1 MYTNFIGYI
10 CKDILSTLSNSYIMR
25 RNHYIIIIAALIL
38 SLMACNRKPITTQE
52 QSKAERLLNVASE
65 LTAMSRPDSAL
76 TLLDSVLNLNGI
88 DDTVH
93 AMAVGEKANNMLILG
108 RMADALPL
116 CRQAISEGERI
127 GSDEVLINQYSTC
140 GIVYRRLGLADS
152 AMWAYQHGIEVS
164 KRVGLKDYVAN
175 LYNNIAVM
183 YVETDRLREGISY
196 ADEAMRWAT
205 EANDTI
211 ELFSALATKA
221 SALLKQDNY
230 RDARQTIAPHFDEIL
245 STGSTPLALKTASPM
260 LQSCVKLGL
269 LDEADRYLRQLQPV
283 MQKVEPASNGSLG
296 ILEIEAALM
305 HARHNYKDE
314 LALWNRIETLCK
326 TNQGV
331 PQQRIMWSKAEC
343 MRLTGN
349 TADAL
354 RYMIEAYNIADSTKN
369 SGVSRQLSEFSV
381 RYNTQQKELQ
391 IVKLSKEKAT
401 ERARFMTVVLVL
413 AITTMLLAFGI
424 VVILY
429 KRRIANQRYEL
440 NLRRKYIEGLESER
454 ARLARELH
462 DGVCN
467 DLLGLQMLM
476 ATGDKQ
482 QTIPILKDIMI
493 GVRQISHDLMPPRFA
508 HADIAQVA
516 ADYVT
521 HYPLANCNINFQ
533 STDTDRWKHIDQAKA
548 FEIYR
553 IIQELMGNIA
563 KHAKAHIINVSMT
576 YEKWGQ
582 IVLAV
587 ENDGAEPQLKDSAN
601 GIGLHTTADR
611 VLAMNGEIKRSEANG
626 MYKVEIKLN

>member
-1 MYTNFIGYI
+1 
-10 CKDILSTLSNSYIMR
+10 MR
-25 RNHYIIIIAALIL
+25 RHLRLIILATLIV
-38 SLMACNRKPITTQE
+38 SLAACNSKPTVTQE
-52 QSKAERLLNVASE
+52 QSKAESLLNAASE

-183 YVETDRLREGISY
+183 FVETDRLKEGISY
-196 ADEAMRWAT
+196 AEEATRWAT
-205 EANDTI
+205 EAKDTV

-221 SALLKQDNY
+221 SALLKQNDY
-230 RDARQTIAPHFDEIL
+230 KGARHTIVPHFDEIL
-245 STGSTPLALKTASPM
+245 GTGSTPLALKTASPM
-260 LQSCVKLGL
+260 LQSCIKLGL
-269 LDEADRYLRQLQPV
+269 IDEADSYLRKLQPV

-305 HARHNYKDE
+305 HAQHNYKGE

-349 TADAL
+349 TNEAL
-354 RYMIEAYNIADSTKN
+354 RYMREAYNIADSTKN
-369 SGVSRQLSEFSV
+369 SDVNRQLSEFSV

-391 IVKLSKEKAT
+391 IVKLNQEKAT
-401 ERARFMTVVLVL
+401 ERARLMTVVLVL
-413 AITTMLLAFGI
+413 AVTSMLLAFGI
-424 VVILY
+424 VLILY

-440 NLRRKYIEGLESER
+440 NLRRKYIEGLENER

-467 DLLGLQMLM
+467 DLLGLQILM
-476 ATGDKQ
+476 TTSDKE

-508 HADIAQVA
+508 HADIAKVA

-521 HYPLANCNINFQ
+521 HYPLANCKINFHA
-533 STDTDRWKHIDQAKA
+533 TDTERWQHIDQAKA

-553 IIQELMGNIA
+553 IVQELMGNIA
-563 KHAKAHIINVSMT
+563 KHANAHIINVYMT

-582 IVLAV
+582 IVLEV
-587 ENDGAEPQLKDSAN
+587 ENDGAQPQLKDSTN
-601 GIGLHTTADR
+601 GIGLYTTTDR
-611 VLAMNGEIKRSEANG
+611 VLGMNGEIKRSENNG
-626 MYKVEIKLN
+626 MYKVEIKLNS

>member
-1 MYTNFIGYI
+1 
-10 CKDILSTLSNSYIMR
+10 MR
-25 RNHYIIIIAALIL
+25 RHLNLIILATLIV
-38 SLMACNRKPITTQE
+38 SLAACNSKPTVTQE
-52 QSKAERLLNVASE
+52 QSKAENLLNAASE

-76 TLLDSVLNLNGI
+76 TLLDSVLSLNGI

-93 AMAVGEKANNMLILG
+93 AMAIGEKANNMLILG

-127 GSDEVLINQYSTC
+127 RNDEVLINQYSTC

-183 YVETDRLREGISY
+183 FVETDRLKEGISY
-196 ADEAMRWAT
+196 AEEATRWAT
-205 EANDTI
+205 EAKDTV

-221 SALLKQDNY
+221 SALLKQNDYNG
-230 RDARQTIAPHFDEIL
+230 ARQTIVPHFDEIL
-245 STGSTPLALKTASPM
+245 RTGSTPLALKTASPM

-269 LDEADRYLRQLQPV
+269 IDEADSYLRKLQPV

-305 HARHNYKDE
+305 HAQHNYKGE
-314 LALWNRIETLCK
+314 LALWNQIETLCK

-349 TADAL
+349 TNEAL
-354 RYMIEAYNIADSTKN
+354 RYMREAYNIADSTKN
-369 SGVSRQLSEFSV
+369 SDVNRQLSEFSV

-391 IVKLSKEKAT
+391 IVKLNQEKAT
-401 ERARFMTVVLVL
+401 ERARLMTVVLVL
-413 AITTMLLAFGI
+413 AVTSMLLAFGI
-424 VVILY
+424 ILILY

-467 DLLGLQMLM
+467 DLLGLQILM
-476 ATGDKQ
+476 TTSDKE

-508 HADIAQVA
+508 HADIAKVA

-521 HYPLANCNINFQ
+521 HYPLANCKINFQ
-533 STDTDRWKHIDQAKA
+533 ATDTDRWQHIDQAKA

-553 IIQELMGNIA
+553 IVQELMGNIA
-563 KHAKAHIINVSMT
+563 KHANAHIINVYMT

-582 IVLAV
+582 IVLEV
-587 ENDGAEPQLKDSAN
+587 ENDGAQPQLKDSTN
-601 GIGLHTTADR
+601 GIGLYTTTDR
-611 VLAMNGEIKRSEANG
+611 VLGMNGEIKRSENNG
-626 MYKVEIKLN
+626 MYKVEIKLNS

>member
-1 MYTNFIGYI
+1 
-10 CKDILSTLSNSYIMR
+10 MR
-25 RNHYIIIIAALIL
+25 RHLRLIILATLIV
-38 SLMACNRKPITTQE
+38 SLAACNSKPTVTHE
-52 QSKAERLLNVASE
+52 QSKADSLLNAASE

-127 GSDEVLINQYSTC
+127 GNDEVLINQYSTC

-183 YVETDRLREGISY
+183 FVETDRLKEGISY
-196 ADEAMRWAT
+196 AEEAKRWAT
-205 EANDTI
+205 EAKDTV

-221 SALLKQDNY
+221 SALLKQNDY
-230 RDARQTIAPHFDEIL
+230 KGARHTIVPHFDEIL
-245 STGSTPLALKTASPM
+245 GTGSTPLALKTASPM

-269 LDEADRYLRQLQPV
+269 IDEADSYLRKLQPV

-305 HARHNYKDE
+305 HAQHNYMGE

-349 TADAL
+349 TNEAL
-354 RYMIEAYNIADSTKN
+354 RYMREAYNIADSTKN
-369 SGVSRQLSEFSV
+369 SDVNRQLSEFSV

-391 IVKLSKEKAT
+391 IVKLNQEKAT
-401 ERARFMTVVLVL
+401 ERARLMTVVLVL
-413 AITTMLLAFGI
+413 AVTSMLLAFGI
-424 VVILY
+424 VLILY

-467 DLLGLQMLM
+467 DLLGLQILM
-476 ATGDKQ
+476 TTSDKE

-508 HADIAQVA
+508 HADIAKVA

-521 HYPLANCNINFQ
+521 HYPLANCKINFHA
-533 STDTDRWKHIDQAKA
+533 TDTERWQHIDQAKA

-553 IIQELMGNIA
+553 IVQELMGNIA
-563 KHAKAHIINVSMT
+563 KHANAHIINVYMT

-582 IVLAV
+582 IVLEV
-587 ENDGAEPQLKDSAN
+587 ENDGAQPQLKDSAN
-601 GIGLHTTADR
+601 GIGLYTTTDR
-611 VLAMNGEIKRSEANG
+611 VLGMNGEIKRSETNG
-626 MYKVEIKLN
+626 MYKVEIKLNS

>member
-1 MYTNFIGYI
+1 
-10 CKDILSTLSNSYIMR
+10 MR
-25 RNHYIIIIAALIL
+25 RHLHLIILATLIV
-38 SLMACNRKPITTQE
+38 SLAACNSKPTVTQE
-52 QSKAERLLNVASE
+52 QSKAESLLNAASE

-127 GSDEVLINQYSTC
+127 RNDEILINQYSTC

-183 YVETDRLREGISY
+183 FVETDRLKEGISY
-196 ADEAMRWAT
+196 AEEATRWAT
-205 EANDTI
+205 EAKDTV

-221 SALLKQDNY
+221 SALLKQNDY
-230 RDARQTIAPHFDEIL
+230 KGARHTIVPHFDEIL
-245 STGSTPLALKTASPM
+245 GTGSTPLALKTASPM
-260 LQSCVKLGL
+260 LQSCIKLGL
-269 LDEADRYLRQLQPV
+269 IDEADSYLRKLQPV

-305 HARHNYKDE
+305 HAQHNYMGE
-314 LALWNRIETLCK
+314 LALWNQIETLCK

-349 TADAL
+349 TNEAL
-354 RYMIEAYNIADSTKN
+354 RYMREAYNIADSTKN
-369 SGVSRQLSEFSV
+369 SDVNRQLSEFSV

-391 IVKLSKEKAT
+391 IVKLNQEKAT
-401 ERARFMTVVLVL
+401 ERARLMTVVLVL
-413 AITTMLLAFGI
+413 AVTSMLLAFGI
-424 VVILY
+424 VLILY

-467 DLLGLQMLM
+467 DLLGLQILM
-476 ATGDKQ
+476 TTSDKE

-508 HADIAQVA
+508 HADIAKVA

-521 HYPLANCNINFQ
+521 HYPLANCKINFQ
-533 STDTDRWKHIDQAKA
+533 ATDTDRWQHIDQAKA

-553 IIQELMGNIA
+553 IVQELMGNIA
-563 KHAKAHIINVSMT
+563 KHANAHIINVSMT

-582 IVLAV
+582 IVLEV
-587 ENDGAEPQLKDSAN
+587 ENDGALPQLKDSPN
-601 GIGLHTTADR
+601 GIGLYTTTDR
-611 VLAMNGEIKRSEANG
+611 VLGMNGEIKRSETNG
-626 MYKVEIKLN
+626 MYKVEIKLNS

>member
-1 MYTNFIGYI
+1 
-10 CKDILSTLSNSYIMR
+10 MR
-25 RNHYIIIIAALIL
+25 RHLHLIILATLIV
-38 SLMACNRKPITTQE
+38 SLAACNSKPTVTQE
-52 QSKAERLLNVASE
+52 QSKAESLLNAASE

-127 GSDEVLINQYSTC
+127 GNDEVLINQYSTC

-183 YVETDRLREGISY
+183 FVETDRLKEGISY
-196 ADEAMRWAT
+196 AEEATRWAT
-205 EANDTI
+205 EAKDTV

-221 SALLKQDNY
+221 SALLKQNDY
-230 RDARQTIAPHFDEIL
+230 KGARHTIVPHFDEIL
-245 STGSTPLALKTASPM
+245 GTGSTPLALKTASPM
-260 LQSCVKLGL
+260 LQSCIKLGL
-269 LDEADRYLRQLQPV
+269 IDEADSYLRKLQPV

-305 HARHNYKDE
+305 HAQHNYMGE

-349 TADAL
+349 TNEAL
-354 RYMIEAYNIADSTKN
+354 RYMREAYNIADSTKN
-369 SGVSRQLSEFSV
+369 SDVNRQLSEFSV

-391 IVKLSKEKAT
+391 IVKLNQEKAT
-401 ERARFMTVVLVL
+401 ERARLMTIVLVL
-413 AITTMLLAFGI
+413 AVTSMLLAFGI
-424 VVILY
+424 VLILY

-467 DLLGLQMLM
+467 DLLGLQILM
-476 ATGDKQ
+476 TTSDKE

-508 HADIAQVA
+508 HADIAKVA

-521 HYPLANCNINFQ
+521 HYPLANCKINFQ
-533 STDTDRWKHIDQAKA
+533 ATDTDRWQHIDQAKA

-553 IIQELMGNIA
+553 IVQELMGNIA
-563 KHAKAHIINVSMT
+563 KHANAHIINVSMT

-582 IVLAV
+582 IVLEV
-587 ENDGAEPQLKDSAN
+587 ENDGAQPQLKDSTN
-601 GIGLHTTADR
+601 GIGLYTTTDR
-611 VLAMNGEIKRSEANG
+611 VLGMNGEIKRSQTNG
-626 MYKVEIKLN
+626 MYKVEIKLNS

>member
-1 MYTNFIGYI
+1 
-10 CKDILSTLSNSYIMR
+10 MR
-25 RNHYIIIIAALIL
+25 RHLRLIILATLIA
-38 SLMACNRKPITTQE
+38 SLAACNSKPTVTQE
-52 QSKAERLLNVASE
+52 QSKAESLLNAASE

-127 GSDEVLINQYSTC
+127 GNDEVLINQYSTC

-183 YVETDRLREGISY
+183 FVETDRLKEGISY
-196 ADEAMRWAT
+196 AEEATRWAT
-205 EANDTI
+205 EAKDTV

-221 SALLKQDNY
+221 SALLKQNDY
-230 RDARQTIAPHFDEIL
+230 KGARHTIVPHFDEIL
-245 STGSTPLALKTASPM
+245 GTGSTPLALKTASPM

-269 LDEADRYLRQLQPV
+269 IDEADSYLRKLQPV

-305 HARHNYKDE
+305 HAQHNYMGE

-331 PQQRIMWSKAEC
+331 QQQRIMWSKAEC

-349 TADAL
+349 TNEAL
-354 RYMIEAYNIADSTKN
+354 RYMREAYNIADSTKN
-369 SGVSRQLSEFSV
+369 SDVNRQLSEFSV

-391 IVKLSKEKAT
+391 IVKLNQEKAT
-401 ERARFMTVVLVL
+401 ERARLMTVVLVL
-413 AITTMLLAFGI
+413 AVTSMLLAFGI
-424 VVILY
+424 VLILY

-467 DLLGLQMLM
+467 DLLGLQILM
-476 ATGDKQ
+476 TTSDKE

-508 HADIAQVA
+508 HADIAKVA

-521 HYPLANCNINFQ
+521 HYPLANCKINFQ
-533 STDTDRWKHIDQAKA
+533 ATDTDRWQHIDQAKA

-553 IIQELMGNIA
+553 IMQELMGNIA
-563 KHAKAHIINVSMT
+563 KHANAHIINVSMT

-582 IVLAV
+582 IVLEV
-587 ENDGAEPQLKDSAN
+587 ENDGAQPQLKDSTN
-601 GIGLHTTADR
+601 GIGLYTTTDR
-611 VLAMNGEIKRSEANG
+611 VLGMNGEIKRSETNG
-626 MYKVEIKLN
+626 MYKVEIKLNS

>member
-1 MYTNFIGYI
+1 
-10 CKDILSTLSNSYIMR
+10 MR
-25 RNHYIIIIAALIL
+25 RHLNLIIFATLIV
-38 SLMACNRKPITTQE
+38 SLAACNSKPTVTQE
-52 QSKAERLLNVASE
+52 QSKAESLLNAASE

-127 GSDEVLINQYSTC
+127 GNDEVLINQYSTC
-140 GIVYRRLGLADS
+140 GIVYRRLGLADL

-183 YVETDRLREGISY
+183 FVETDRLKEGISY
-196 ADEAMRWAT
+196 AEEATRWAT
-205 EANDTI
+205 EAKDTV

-221 SALLKQDNY
+221 SALLKQNDY
-230 RDARQTIAPHFDEIL
+230 KGARHTIVPHFDEIL
-245 STGSTPLALKTASPM
+245 GTGSTPLALKTASPM

-269 LDEADRYLRQLQPV
+269 IDEADSYLRKLQPV

-305 HARHNYKDE
+305 HAQHNYMGE

-349 TADAL
+349 TNEAL
-354 RYMIEAYNIADSTKN
+354 RYMREAYNIADSTKN
-369 SGVSRQLSEFSV
+369 SDVNRQLSEFSV

-391 IVKLSKEKAT
+391 IVKLNQEKAT
-401 ERARFMTVVLVL
+401 ERARLMTVVLVL
-413 AITTMLLAFGI
+413 AVTSMLLAFGI
-424 VVILY
+424 ILILY

-467 DLLGLQMLM
+467 DLLGLQILM
-476 ATGDKQ
+476 TTSDKE

-508 HADIAQVA
+508 HADIAKVA

-521 HYPLANCNINFQ
+521 HYPLANCKINFQ
-533 STDTDRWKHIDQAKA
+533 ATDTDRWQHIDQAKA

-553 IIQELMGNIA
+553 IVQELMGNIA
-563 KHAKAHIINVSMT
+563 KHANAHIINVSMT

-582 IVLAV
+582 IVLEV
-587 ENDGAEPQLKDSAN
+587 ENDGAQPQLKDSTN
-601 GIGLHTTADR
+601 GIGLYTTTDR
-611 VLAMNGEIKRSEANG
+611 VLGMNGEIKRSETNG

>member
-1 MYTNFIGYI
+1 
-10 CKDILSTLSNSYIMR
+10 MR
-25 RNHYIIIIAALIL
+25 RHLHLIILATLIV
-38 SLMACNRKPITTQE
+38 SLAACNSKPTVTQE
-52 QSKAERLLNVASE
+52 QSKAESLLNAASE

-76 TLLDSVLNLNGI
+76 TLLDSVLSLNGI

-93 AMAVGEKANNMLILG
+93 AMAIGEKANNMLILG

-127 GSDEVLINQYSTC
+127 RNDEILINQYSTC

-183 YVETDRLREGISY
+183 FVETDRLKEGISY
-196 ADEAMRWAT
+196 AEEATRWAT
-205 EANDTI
+205 EAKDTV

-221 SALLKQDNY
+221 SALLKQNDY
-230 RDARQTIAPHFDEIL
+230 KGARQTIAPHFDEIL
-245 STGSTPLALKTASPM
+245 GTGSTPLALKTASPM
-260 LQSCVKLGL
+260 LQSCIKLGL
-269 LDEADRYLRQLQPV
+269 IDEADSYLRKLQPV

-305 HARHNYKDE
+305 HAQHNYMGE

-349 TADAL
+349 TNEAL
-354 RYMIEAYNIADSTKN
+354 RYMREAYNIADSTKN
-369 SGVSRQLSEFSV
+369 SDVNRQLSEFSV

-391 IVKLSKEKAT
+391 IVKLNQEKAT
-401 ERARFMTVVLVL
+401 ERARLMTVVLVL
-413 AITTMLLAFGI
+413 AVTSMLLAFGI
-424 VVILY
+424 VLILY

-467 DLLGLQMLM
+467 DLLGLQILM
-476 ATGDKQ
+476 TTSDKE

-508 HADIAQVA
+508 HADIAKVA

-521 HYPLANCNINFQ
+521 HYPLANCKINFQ
-533 STDTDRWKHIDQAKA
+533 ATDTDRWQHIDQAKA

-553 IIQELMGNIA
+553 IVQELMGNIA
-563 KHAKAHIINVSMT
+563 KHANAHIINVSMT

-582 IVLAV
+582 IVLEV
-587 ENDGAEPQLKDSAN
+587 ENDGALPQLKDSPN
-601 GIGLHTTADR
+601 GIGLYTTTDR
-611 VLAMNGEIKRSEANG
+611 VLGMNGEIKRSETNG
-626 MYKVEIKLN
+626 MYKVEIKLNS

>member
-1 MYTNFIGYI
+1 
-10 CKDILSTLSNSYIMR
+10 MR
-25 RNHYIIIIAALIL
+25 RHLRLIILATLIV
-38 SLMACNRKPITTQE
+38 SLAACNSKPTVTQE
-52 QSKAERLLNVASE
+52 QSKAESLLNAASE

-140 GIVYRRLGLADS
+140 GIIYRRLRLADS

-183 YVETDRLREGISY
+183 FVETDRLKEGISY
-196 ADEAMRWAT
+196 AEEATRWAT
-205 EANDTI
+205 EAKDTV

-221 SALLKQDNY
+221 SALLKQNDY
-230 RDARQTIAPHFDEIL
+230 KGALHTIVPNFDEIL
-245 STGSTPLALKTASPM
+245 GTGSTPLALKTASPM

-269 LDEADRYLRQLQPV
+269 IDEADSYLRKLQPV

-305 HARHNYKDE
+305 HEQHNYIGE

-343 MRLTGN
+343 MRLIGN
-349 TADAL
+349 TNEAL
-354 RYMIEAYNIADSTKN
+354 RYMREAYKIADSTKN
-369 SGVSRQLSEFSV
+369 SDVNRQLSEFSV

-391 IVKLSKEKAT
+391 IVKLNQEKAT
-401 ERARFMTVVLVL
+401 ERARLMTVVLVL
-413 AITTMLLAFGI
+413 AVTSMLLAFGI
-424 VVILY
+424 VLILY

-467 DLLGLQMLM
+467 DLLGLQILM
-476 ATGDKQ
+476 TTSDKE

-508 HADIAQVA
+508 HADIAKVA

-521 HYPLANCNINFQ
+521 HYPLANCKINFQ
-533 STDTDRWKHIDQAKA
+533 ATDTDRWQHIDQAKA

-553 IIQELMGNIA
+553 IVQELMGNIA
-563 KHAKAHIINVSMT
+563 KHANAHIINVYMT

-582 IVLAV
+582 IVLEV
-587 ENDGAEPQLKDSAN
+587 ENDGAQPQLKDSTN
-601 GIGLHTTADR
+601 GIGLYTTTDR
-611 VLAMNGEIKRSEANG
+611 VLGMNGEIKRSETNG
-626 MYKVEIKLN
+626 MYKVEIKLNS

>member
-1 MYTNFIGYI
+1 
-10 CKDILSTLSNSYIMR
+10 MR
-25 RNHYIIIIAALIL
+25 RHLRLIILATLIV
-38 SLMACNRKPITTQE
+38 SLAACNSKPTVTQE
-52 QSKAERLLNVASE
+52 QSKAESLLNTASE

-127 GSDEVLINQYSTC
+127 GNDEVLINQYSTC

-183 YVETDRLREGISY
+183 FVETDRLKEGISY
-196 ADEAMRWAT
+196 AEEATRWAT
-205 EANDTI
+205 EAKDTV

-221 SALLKQDNY
+221 SALLKQNDY
-230 RDARQTIAPHFDEIL
+230 KGARHTIVPHFDEIL
-245 STGSTPLALKTASPM
+245 GTGSTPLALKTASPM
-260 LQSCVKLGL
+260 LQSCIKLGL
-269 LDEADRYLRQLQPV
+269 IDEADSYLRKLQPV

-305 HARHNYKDE
+305 HAQHNYMGE

-349 TADAL
+349 TNEAM
-354 RYMIEAYNIADSTKN
+354 RYMREAYNIADSTKN
-369 SGVSRQLSEFSV
+369 SDVNRQLSEFSV

-391 IVKLSKEKAT
+391 IVKLNQEKAT
-401 ERARFMTVVLVL
+401 ERARLMTVVLVL
-413 AITTMLLAFGI
+413 AVTSMLLAFGI
-424 VVILY
+424 VLILY

-467 DLLGLQMLM
+467 DLLGLQILM
-476 ATGDKQ
+476 TTSDKE

-508 HADIAQVA
+508 HADIAKVA

-521 HYPLANCNINFQ
+521 HYPLANCKINFQ
-533 STDTDRWKHIDQAKA
+533 ATDTDRWQHIDQAKA

-553 IIQELMGNIA
+553 IVQELMGNIA
-563 KHAKAHIINVSMT
+563 KHANAHIINVSMT

-582 IVLAV
+582 IVLEI
-587 ENDGAEPQLKDSAN
+587 ENDGAQPQLKDSPN
-601 GIGLHTTADR
+601 GIGLYTTTDR
-611 VLAMNGEIKRSEANG
+611 VLGMNGEIKRSQTNG
-626 MYKVEIKLN
+626 MYKVEIKLNS

>member
-1 MYTNFIGYI
+1 
-10 CKDILSTLSNSYIMR
+10 MR
-25 RNHYIIIIAALIL
+25 RHLRLIILATLIV
-38 SLMACNRKPITTQE
+38 SLAACNSKPTVTQE
-52 QSKAERLLNVASE
+52 QSKAESLLNAASE

-183 YVETDRLREGISY
+183 FVETDRLKEGISY
-196 ADEAMRWAT
+196 AEEATRWAT
-205 EANDTI
+205 EAKDTV

-221 SALLKQDNY
+221 SALLKQNDY
-230 RDARQTIAPHFDEIL
+230 KGARHTIVPHFDEIL
-245 STGSTPLALKTASPM
+245 GTGSTPLALKTASPM
-260 LQSCVKLGL
+260 LQSCIKLGL
-269 LDEADRYLRQLQPV
+269 IDEADSYLRKLQPV

-305 HARHNYKDE
+305 HAQHNYMGE

-349 TADAL
+349 TNEAL
-354 RYMIEAYNIADSTKN
+354 RYMREAYNIADSTKN
-369 SGVSRQLSEFSV
+369 SDVNKQLSEFSV

-391 IVKLSKEKAT
+391 IVKLNQEKAT
-401 ERARFMTVVLVL
+401 ERARLMTVVLVL
-413 AITTMLLAFGI
+413 AVTSMLLAFGI
-424 VVILY
+424 VLILY

-467 DLLGLQMLM
+467 DLLGLQILM
-476 ATGDKQ
+476 TTSDKE

-508 HADIAQVA
+508 HADIAKVA

-521 HYPLANCNINFQ
+521 HYPLTNCKINFQ
-533 STDTDRWKHIDQAKA
+533 ATDTDRWQHIDQAKA

-553 IIQELMGNIA
+553 IVQELMGNIA
-563 KHAKAHIINVSMT
+563 KHANAHIINVYMT

-582 IVLAV
+582 IVLEV
-587 ENDGAEPQLKDSAN
+587 ENDGAQPQLKDSTN
-601 GIGLHTTADR
+601 GIGLYTTTDR
-611 VLAMNGEIKRSEANG
+611 VLGMNGEIKRSETNG
-626 MYKVEIKLN
+626 MYKVEIKLNS

>member
-1 MYTNFIGYI
+1 
-10 CKDILSTLSNSYIMR
+10 MR
-25 RNHYIIIIAALIL
+25 RHLRLIILATLIV
-38 SLMACNRKPITTQE
+38 SLAACNSKPTVTQE
-52 QSKAERLLNVASE
+52 QSKAESLLNAASE

-127 GSDEVLINQYSTC
+127 GNDEVLINQYSTC

-183 YVETDRLREGISY
+183 FVETDRLKEGISY
-196 ADEAMRWAT
+196 AEEATRWAT
-205 EANDTI
+205 EAKDTV

-221 SALLKQDNY
+221 SALLKQNDY
-230 RDARQTIAPHFDEIL
+230 KGARHTIVPHFDEIL
-245 STGSTPLALKTASPM
+245 GTGSTPLALKTASPM

-269 LDEADRYLRQLQPV
+269 IDEADSYLRKLQPV

-305 HARHNYKDE
+305 HAQHNYKGE
-314 LALWNRIETLCK
+314 LALWNRIEMLCK

-349 TADAL
+349 TNEAL
-354 RYMIEAYNIADSTKN
+354 RYMREAYNIADSTKN
-369 SGVSRQLSEFSV
+369 SDVNRQLSEFSV

-391 IVKLSKEKAT
+391 IVKLNQEKAT
-401 ERARFMTVVLVL
+401 ERARLMTVVLVL
-413 AITTMLLAFGI
+413 AVTSMLLAFGI
-424 VVILY
+424 VLILY

-467 DLLGLQMLM
+467 DLLGLQILM
-476 ATGDKQ
+476 TTSDKE

-508 HADIAQVA
+508 HVDIAKVA

-521 HYPLANCNINFQ
+521 HYPLANCKINFQ
-533 STDTDRWKHIDQAKA
+533 ATDTDRWQHIDKAKA

-553 IIQELMGNIA
+553 IVQELMGNIA
-563 KHAKAHIINVSMT
+563 KHANAHIINVYMT

-582 IVLAV
+582 IVLEV
-587 ENDGAEPQLKDSAN
+587 ENDGTQPQLKDSTN
-601 GIGLHTTADR
+601 GIGLYTTTDR
-611 VLAMNGEIKRSEANG
+611 VLGMNGEIKRSENNG
-626 MYKVEIKLN
+626 MYKVEIKLNS

>member
-1 MYTNFIGYI
+1 MRIHLRLI
-10 CKDILSTLSNSYIMR
+10 ILATLIV
-25 RNHYIIIIAALIL
+25 
-38 SLMACNRKPITTQE
+38 SLAACNSKPTVTQE
-52 QSKAERLLNVASE
+52 QSKAESLLNAASE

-127 GSDEVLINQYSTC
+127 GNDEVLINQYSTC

-183 YVETDRLREGISY
+183 FVETDRLKEGISY
-196 ADEAMRWAT
+196 AEEATRWAT
-205 EANDTI
+205 EAKDTV

-221 SALLKQDNY
+221 SALLKQNDY
-230 RDARQTIAPHFDEIL
+230 KGARHTIVPHFDEIL
-245 STGSTPLALKTASPM
+245 GTGSTPLALKTASPM

-269 LDEADRYLRQLQPV
+269 IDEADSYLRKLQPV

-305 HARHNYKDE
+305 HAQHNYMGE

-349 TADAL
+349 TNEAL
-354 RYMIEAYNIADSTKN
+354 RYMREAYNIADSTKN
-369 SGVSRQLSEFSV
+369 SDVNRQLSEFSV

-391 IVKLSKEKAT
+391 IVKLNQEKAT
-401 ERARFMTVVLVL
+401 ERARLMTVVLVL
-413 AITTMLLAFGI
+413 AVTSMLLAFGI
-424 VVILY
+424 ILILY

-467 DLLGLQMLM
+467 DLLGLQILM
-476 ATGDKQ
+476 TTSDKE

-508 HADIAQVA
+508 HADIAKVA

-521 HYPLANCNINFQ
+521 HYPLANCKINFQ
-533 STDTDRWKHIDQAKA
+533 ATDTDRWQHIDQAKA

-553 IIQELMGNIA
+553 IVQELMGNIA
-563 KHAKAHIINVSMT
+563 KHANAHIINVSMT

-582 IVLAV
+582 IVLEV
-587 ENDGAEPQLKDSAN
+587 ENDGAQPQLKDSTN
-601 GIGLHTTADR
+601 GIGLYTTTDR
-611 VLAMNGEIKRSEANG
+611 VLGMNGEIKRSETNG
-626 MYKVEIKLN
+626 MYKVEIKLNS

>member
-1 MYTNFIGYI
+1 
-10 CKDILSTLSNSYIMR
+10 MR
-25 RNHYIIIIAALIL
+25 RHLRLIILATLIV
-38 SLMACNRKPITTQE
+38 SLAACNSKPTVTQE
-52 QSKAERLLNVASE
+52 QSKAESLLNAASE

-183 YVETDRLREGISY
+183 FVETDRLKEGISY
-196 ADEAMRWAT
+196 AEEATRWAT
-205 EANDTI
+205 EAKDTV

-221 SALLKQDNY
+221 SALLKQNDY
-230 RDARQTIAPHFDEIL
+230 KGARHTIVPHFDEIL
-245 STGSTPLALKTASPM
+245 GTGSTPLALKTASPM
-260 LQSCVKLGL
+260 LQSCIKLGL
-269 LDEADRYLRQLQPV
+269 IGEADSYLRKLQPV

-305 HARHNYKDE
+305 HAQHNYMGE

-349 TADAL
+349 TNEAL
-354 RYMIEAYNIADSTKN
+354 RYMREAYNIADSTKN
-369 SGVSRQLSEFSV
+369 SDVNRQLSEFSV

-391 IVKLSKEKAT
+391 IVKLNQEKAT
-401 ERARFMTVVLVL
+401 ERARLMTVVLVL
-413 AITTMLLAFGI
+413 AVTSMLLAFGI
-424 VVILY
+424 VLILY

-467 DLLGLQMLM
+467 DLLGLQILM
-476 ATGDKQ
+476 TTSDKE

-508 HADIAQVA
+508 HADIAKVA

-521 HYPLANCNINFQ
+521 HYPLTNCKINFQ
-533 STDTDRWKHIDQAKA
+533 ATDTDRWQHIDQAKA

-553 IIQELMGNIA
+553 IVQELMGNIA
-563 KHAKAHIINVSMT
+563 KHANAHIINVYMT

-582 IVLAV
+582 IVLEV
-587 ENDGAEPQLKDSAN
+587 ENDGAQPQLKDSTN
-601 GIGLHTTADR
+601 GIGLYTTTDR
-611 VLAMNGEIKRSEANG
+611 VLGMNGEIKRSQTNG
-626 MYKVEIKLN
+626 MYKVEIKLNS

>member
-1 MYTNFIGYI
+1 
-10 CKDILSTLSNSYIMR
+10 MR
-25 RNHYIIIIAALIL
+25 RHLNLIIFATLIV
-38 SLMACNRKPITTQE
+38 SLAACNSKPTVTQE
-52 QSKAERLLNVASE
+52 QSKAESLLNAASE

-127 GSDEVLINQYSTC
+127 GNDEVLINQYSTC

-183 YVETDRLREGISY
+183 FVETDRLKEGISY
-196 ADEAMRWAT
+196 AEEATRWAT
-205 EANDTI
+205 EAKDTV

-221 SALLKQDNY
+221 SALLKQNDY
-230 RDARQTIAPHFDEIL
+230 KGARHTIVPHFDEIL

-260 LQSCVKLGL
+260 LQSCIKLGL
-269 LDEADRYLRQLQPV
+269 IDEADSYLRKLQPI

-305 HARHNYKDE
+305 HAQHNYMGE

-349 TADAL
+349 TNEAL
-354 RYMIEAYNIADSTKN
+354 RYMSEAYNIADSTKN
-369 SGVSRQLSEFSV
+369 SDVNRQLSEFSV

-391 IVKLSKEKAT
+391 IVKLNQEKAT
-401 ERARFMTVVLVL
+401 ERARLMTVVLVL
-413 AITTMLLAFGI
+413 AVTSMLLAFGI
-424 VVILY
+424 ILILY

-467 DLLGLQMLM
+467 DLLGLQILM
-476 ATGDKQ
+476 TTSDKE

-508 HADIAQVA
+508 HADIAKVA

-521 HYPLANCNINFQ
+521 HYPLANCKINFQ
-533 STDTDRWKHIDQAKA
+533 ATDTDRWQHIDQAKA

-553 IIQELMGNIA
+553 IVQELMGNIA
-563 KHAKAHIINVSMT
+563 KHANAHIINVSMT

-582 IVLAV
+582 IVLEV
-587 ENDGAEPQLKDSAN
+587 ENDGAQPQLKDSTN
-601 GIGLHTTADR
+601 GIGLYTTTDR
-611 VLAMNGEIKRSEANG
+611 VLGMNGEIKRSETNG
-626 MYKVEIKLN
+626 MYKVEIKLNS

>member
-1 MYTNFIGYI
+1 MRKHLRLI
-10 CKDILSTLSNSYIMR
+10 ILATLIV
-25 RNHYIIIIAALIL
+25 
-38 SLMACNRKPITTQE
+38 SLAACNSKPTVTQE
-52 QSKAERLLNVASE
+52 QSKAESLLNAASE

-76 TLLDSVLNLNGI
+76 TLLDYVLNLNGI

-127 GSDEVLINQYSTC
+127 GNDEVLINQYSTC

-183 YVETDRLREGISY
+183 FVETDRLKEGISY
-196 ADEAMRWAT
+196 AEEATRWAT
-205 EANDTI
+205 EAKDTV

-221 SALLKQDNY
+221 SALLKQNDY
-230 RDARQTIAPHFDEIL
+230 KGARHTIVPHFDEIL
-245 STGSTPLALKTASPM
+245 GTGSTPLALKTASPM

-269 LDEADRYLRQLQPV
+269 IDEADSYLRKLQPV

-305 HARHNYKDE
+305 HAQHNYMGE

-349 TADAL
+349 TNEAL
-354 RYMIEAYNIADSTKN
+354 RYMREAYNIADSTKN
-369 SGVSRQLSEFSV
+369 SDVNRQLSEFSV

-391 IVKLSKEKAT
+391 IVKLNQEKAT
-401 ERARFMTVVLVL
+401 ERARLMTIVLVL
-413 AITTMLLAFGI
+413 AVTSMLLAFGI
-424 VVILY
+424 VLILY

-467 DLLGLQMLM
+467 DLLGLQILM
-476 ATGDKQ
+476 TTSDKE

-508 HADIAQVA
+508 HADIAKVA

-521 HYPLANCNINFQ
+521 HYPLANCKINFQ
-533 STDTDRWKHIDQAKA
+533 ATDTDRWQHIDQAKA

-553 IIQELMGNIA
+553 IVQELMGNIA
-563 KHAKAHIINVSMT
+563 KHANAHIINVSMT

-582 IVLAV
+582 IVLEV
-587 ENDGAEPQLKDSAN
+587 ENDGAQPQLKDSPN
-601 GIGLHTTADR
+601 GIGLYTTTDR
-611 VLAMNGEIKRSEANG
+611 VLGMNGEIKRSETNG
-626 MYKVEIKLN
+626 MYKVEIKLNS

>member
-1 MYTNFIGYI
+1 
-10 CKDILSTLSNSYIMR
+10 MR
-25 RNHYIIIIAALIL
+25 RHLRLIILATLIV
-38 SLMACNRKPITTQE
+38 SLAACNSKPTVTQE
-52 QSKAERLLNVASE
+52 QSKAESLLNAASE

-183 YVETDRLREGISY
+183 FVETDRLKEGISY
-196 ADEAMRWAT
+196 AEEATRWAT
-205 EANDTI
+205 EANDTV

-221 SALLKQDNY
+221 SALLKQNDY
-230 RDARQTIAPHFDEIL
+230 KGARHTIVPHFDEIL
-245 STGSTPLALKTASPM
+245 GTGSTPLALKTASPM
-260 LQSCVKLGL
+260 LQSCIKLGL
-269 LDEADRYLRQLQPV
+269 IDEADSYLRKLQPV

-305 HARHNYKDE
+305 HAQHNYMGE

-331 PQQRIMWSKAEC
+331 PQQRTMWSKAEC
-343 MRLTGN
+343 MRLIGN
-349 TADAL
+349 TNEAL
-354 RYMIEAYNIADSTKN
+354 RYMREAYKIADSTKN
-369 SGVSRQLSEFSV
+369 SDVNRQLSEFSV

-391 IVKLSKEKAT
+391 IVKLNQEKAT
-401 ERARFMTVVLVL
+401 ERARLMTIVLVL
-413 AITTMLLAFGI
+413 AVTSMLLAFGI
-424 VVILY
+424 VLILY

-467 DLLGLQMLM
+467 DLLGLQILM
-476 ATGDKQ
+476 TTSDKE

-493 GVRQISHDLMPPRFA
+493 GVRQIA
-508 HADIAQVA
+508 KVA

-521 HYPLANCNINFQ
+521 HYPLANCKINFQ
-533 STDTDRWKHIDQAKA
+533 ATDTDRWQHIDQAKA

-553 IIQELMGNIA
+553 IVQELMGNIA
-563 KHAKAHIINVSMT
+563 KHANAHIINVYMT

-582 IVLAV
+582 IVLEV
-587 ENDGAEPQLKDSAN
+587 ENDGAQPQLKDSTN
-601 GIGLHTTADR
+601 GIGLYTTTDR
-611 VLAMNGEIKRSEANG
+611 VLGMNGEIKRSETNG
-626 MYKVEIKLN
+626 MYKVEIKLNS

>member
-1 MYTNFIGYI
+1 
-10 CKDILSTLSNSYIMR
+10 MR
-25 RNHYIIIIAALIL
+25 RHLRLIILATLIV
-38 SLMACNRKPITTQE
+38 SLAACNSKPTVTHE
-52 QSKAERLLNVASE
+52 QSKAESLLNAASE

-183 YVETDRLREGISY
+183 FVETDRLKEGISY
-196 ADEAMRWAT
+196 AEEATRWAT
-205 EANDTI
+205 EAKDTV

-221 SALLKQDNY
+221 SALLKQNDY
-230 RDARQTIAPHFDEIL
+230 KGARHTIVPHFDEIL
-245 STGSTPLALKTASPM
+245 GTGSTPLALKTASPM
-260 LQSCVKLGL
+260 LQSCIKLGL
-269 LDEADRYLRQLQPV
+269 IDEADSYLRKLQPV

-305 HARHNYKDE
+305 HAQHNYMGE

-349 TADAL
+349 TNEAL
-354 RYMIEAYNIADSTKN
+354 RYMREAYNIADSTKN
-369 SGVSRQLSEFSV
+369 SDVNRQLSEFSV

-391 IVKLSKEKAT
+391 IVKLNQEKAT
-401 ERARFMTVVLVL
+401 ERARLMTVVLVL
-413 AITTMLLAFGI
+413 AVTSMLLAFGI
-424 VVILY
+424 VLILY

-467 DLLGLQMLM
+467 DLLGLQILM
-476 ATGDKQ
+476 TTSDKE

-508 HADIAQVA
+508 HADIAKVA

-521 HYPLANCNINFQ
+521 HYPLANCKINFHA
-533 STDTDRWKHIDQAKA
+533 TDTERWQHIDQAKA

-553 IIQELMGNIA
+553 IVQELMGNIA
-563 KHAKAHIINVSMT
+563 KHANAHIINVYMT

-582 IVLAV
+582 IVLEV
-587 ENDGAEPQLKDSAN
+587 ENDGAQPQLKDSTN
-601 GIGLHTTADR
+601 GIGLYTTTDR
-611 VLAMNGEIKRSEANG
+611 VLGMNGEIKRSETNG
-626 MYKVEIKLN
+626 MYKVEIKLNS

>member
-1 MYTNFIGYI
+1 MRKHLRLI
-10 CKDILSTLSNSYIMR
+10 ILATLIV
-25 RNHYIIIIAALIL
+25 
-38 SLMACNRKPITTQE
+38 SLAACNSKPTVTQE
-52 QSKAERLLNVASE
+52 QSKAESLLNAASE

-127 GSDEVLINQYSTC
+127 GNDEVLINQYSTC

-183 YVETDRLREGISY
+183 FVETDRLKEGISY
-196 ADEAMRWAT
+196 AEEATRWAT
-205 EANDTI
+205 EAKDTV

-221 SALLKQDNY
+221 SALLKQNDY
-230 RDARQTIAPHFDEIL
+230 KGARHTIVPHFDEIL
-245 STGSTPLALKTASPM
+245 GTGSTPLALKTASPM

-269 LDEADRYLRQLQPV
+269 IDEADSYLRKLQPV

-305 HARHNYKDE
+305 HAQHNYMGE

-349 TADAL
+349 TNEAL
-354 RYMIEAYNIADSTKN
+354 RYMREAYNIADSTKN
-369 SGVSRQLSEFSV
+369 SDVNRQLSEFSV

-391 IVKLSKEKAT
+391 IVKLNQEKAT
-401 ERARFMTVVLVL
+401 ERARLMTIVLVL
-413 AITTMLLAFGI
+413 AVTSMLLAFGI
-424 VVILY
+424 VLILY

-467 DLLGLQMLM
+467 DLLGLQILM
-476 ATGDKQ
+476 TTSDKE

-508 HADIAQVA
+508 HADIAKVA

-521 HYPLANCNINFQ
+521 HYPLANCKINFQ
-533 STDTDRWKHIDQAKA
+533 ATDTDRWQHIDQAKA

-553 IIQELMGNIA
+553 IVQELMGNIA
-563 KHAKAHIINVSMT
+563 KHANAHIINVSMT

-582 IVLAV
+582 IVLEV
-587 ENDGAEPQLKDSAN
+587 ENDGAQPQLKDSTN
-601 GIGLHTTADR
+601 GIGLYTTTDR
-611 VLAMNGEIKRSEANG
+611 VLGMNGEIKRSETNG
-626 MYKVEIKLN
+626 MYKVEIKLNS

>member
-1 MYTNFIGYI
+1 MRKHLRLI
-10 CKDILSTLSNSYIMR
+10 ILATLIV
-25 RNHYIIIIAALIL
+25 
-38 SLMACNRKPITTQE
+38 SLAACNSKPTVTQE
-52 QSKAERLLNVASE
+52 QSKAESLLNAASE

-127 GSDEVLINQYSTC
+127 GNDEVLINQYSTC

-183 YVETDRLREGISY
+183 FVETDRLKEGISY
-196 ADEAMRWAT
+196 AEEATRWAT
-205 EANDTI
+205 EAKDTV

-221 SALLKQDNY
+221 SALLKQNDY
-230 RDARQTIAPHFDEIL
+230 KGARHTIVPHFDEIL
-245 STGSTPLALKTASPM
+245 GTGSTPLALKTASPM

-269 LDEADRYLRQLQPV
+269 IDEADSYLRKLQPV

-305 HARHNYKDE
+305 HAQHNYKGE

-349 TADAL
+349 TNEAL
-354 RYMIEAYNIADSTKN
+354 RYMREAYNIADSTKN
-369 SGVSRQLSEFSV
+369 SDVNRQLSEFSV

-391 IVKLSKEKAT
+391 IVKLNQEKAT
-401 ERARFMTVVLVL
+401 ERARLMTVVLVL
-413 AITTMLLAFGI
+413 AVTSMLLAFGI
-424 VVILY
+424 VLILY

-467 DLLGLQMLM
+467 DLLGLQILM
-476 ATGDKQ
+476 TTSDKE

-508 HADIAQVA
+508 HADIAKVA
-516 ADYVT
+516 ADYVI
-521 HYPLANCNINFQ
+521 HYPLANCKINFQ
-533 STDTDRWKHIDQAKA
+533 ATDTDRWQHIDQAKA

-553 IIQELMGNIA
+553 IVQELMGNIA
-563 KHAKAHIINVSMT
+563 KHANAHIINVSMT

-582 IVLAV
+582 IVLEV
-587 ENDGAEPQLKDSAN
+587 ENDGALPQLKDSPN
-601 GIGLHTTADR
+601 GIGLYTTTDR
-611 VLAMNGEIKRSEANG
+611 VLGMNGEIKHSETNG
-626 MYKVEIKLN
+626 MYKVEIKLNS

>member
-1 MYTNFIGYI
+1 
-10 CKDILSTLSNSYIMR
+10 MR
-25 RNHYIIIIAALIL
+25 RHLRLIILATLIV
-38 SLMACNRKPITTQE
+38 SLAACNSKPTVTQE
-52 QSKAERLLNVASE
+52 QSKAESLLNTASE

-127 GSDEVLINQYSTC
+127 GNDEVLINQYSTC

-183 YVETDRLREGISY
+183 FVETDRLKEGISY
-196 ADEAMRWAT
+196 AEEATRWAT
-205 EANDTI
+205 EAKDTV

-221 SALLKQDNY
+221 SALLKQNDY
-230 RDARQTIAPHFDEIL
+230 KGARHTIVPHFDEIL
-245 STGSTPLALKTASPM
+245 GTGSTPLALKTASPM

-269 LDEADRYLRQLQPV
+269 IDETDSYLRKLQPV

-305 HARHNYKDE
+305 HAQHNYMGE

-349 TADAL
+349 TNEAL
-354 RYMIEAYNIADSTKN
+354 RYMREAYNIADSTKN
-369 SGVSRQLSEFSV
+369 SDVNRQLSEFSV

-391 IVKLSKEKAT
+391 IVKLNQEKAT
-401 ERARFMTVVLVL
+401 ERARLMTVVLVL
-413 AITTMLLAFGI
+413 AVTSMLLAFGI
-424 VVILY
+424 ILILY

-467 DLLGLQMLM
+467 DLLGLQILM
-476 ATGDKQ
+476 TTSDKE

-508 HADIAQVA
+508 HADIAKVA

-521 HYPLANCNINFQ
+521 HYPLANCKINFQ
-533 STDTDRWKHIDQAKA
+533 ATDTDRWQHIDQAKA

-553 IIQELMGNIA
+553 IVQELMGNIA
-563 KHAKAHIINVSMT
+563 KHANAHIINVYMT

-582 IVLAV
+582 IVLEI
-587 ENDGAEPQLKDSAN
+587 ENDGAQPQLKDSPN
-601 GIGLHTTADR
+601 GIGLYTTTDR
-611 VLAMNGEIKRSEANG
+611 VLGMNGEIKRSETNG
-626 MYKVEIKLN
+626 MYKVEIKLNS

>member
-1 MYTNFIGYI
+1 MRGHLNLI
-10 CKDILSTLSNSYIMR
+10 ILATL
-25 RNHYIIIIAALIL
+25 IA
-38 SLMACNRKPITTQE
+38 SLAACNSKPTVTQE
-52 QSKAERLLNVASE
+52 QSKAESLLNAASE

-76 TLLDSVLNLNGI
+76 TLLDSVLSLNGI

-127 GSDEVLINQYSTC
+127 GNDEVLINQYSTC

-183 YVETDRLREGISY
+183 FVETDRLKEGISY
-196 ADEAMRWAT
+196 AEEATRWAT
-205 EANDTI
+205 EAKDTV

-221 SALLKQDNY
+221 SALLKQNDY
-230 RDARQTIAPHFDEIL
+230 KGARQTIVPHFDEIL
-245 STGSTPLALKTASPM
+245 RTGSTPLALKTASPM

-269 LDEADRYLRQLQPV
+269 IDEADSYLRKLQPV

-305 HARHNYKDE
+305 HAQHNYMGE

-349 TADAL
+349 TNEAL
-354 RYMIEAYNIADSTKN
+354 RYMREAYNIADSTKN
-369 SGVSRQLSEFSV
+369 SNVNRQLSEFSV

-391 IVKLSKEKAT
+391 IVKLNQEKAT
-401 ERARFMTVVLVL
+401 ERARLMTVVLVL
-413 AITTMLLAFGI
+413 AVTSMLLAFGI
-424 VVILY
+424 VLILY

-467 DLLGLQMLM
+467 DLLGLQILM
-476 ATGDKQ
+476 TTSDKE

-508 HADIAQVA
+508 HADIAKVA

-521 HYPLANCNINFQ
+521 HYPLANCKINFQ
-533 STDTDRWKHIDQAKA
+533 ATDTDRWQHIDQAKA

-553 IIQELMGNIA
+553 IVQELMGNIA
-563 KHAKAHIINVSMT
+563 KHANAHIINVSMT
-576 YEKWGQ
+576 YEKWGL
-582 IVLAV
+582 IVLEV
-587 ENDGAEPQLKDSAN
+587 ENDGAQPQLKDSPN
-601 GIGLHTTADR
+601 GIGLYTTTDR
-611 VLAMNGEIKRSEANG
+611 VLGMNGEIKRSETKG
-626 MYKVEIKLN
+626 MYKVEIKLNS

>member
-1 MYTNFIGYI
+1 MRRHLRLI
-10 CKDILSTLSNSYIMR
+10 ILETLIVSLAASNS
-25 RNHYIIIIAALIL
+25 
-38 SLMACNRKPITTQE
+38 KPTVTQE
-52 QSKAERLLNVASE
+52 QSKAESLLNAASE

-108 RMADALPL
+108 RMANALPL

-183 YVETDRLREGISY
+183 FVETDRLKEGISY
-196 ADEAMRWAT
+196 AEEATRWAT
-205 EANDTI
+205 EAKDTV

-221 SALLKQDNY
+221 SALLKQNDY
-230 RDARQTIAPHFDEIL
+230 KGARHTIVPHFDEIL
-245 STGSTPLALKTASPM
+245 GTGSTPLALKTASPM
-260 LQSCVKLGL
+260 LQSCIKLGL
-269 LDEADRYLRQLQPV
+269 IDEADSYLRKLQPV

-305 HARHNYKDE
+305 HEQHNYIGE

-343 MRLTGN
+343 MRLIGN
-349 TADAL
+349 TNEAL
-354 RYMIEAYNIADSTKN
+354 RYMREAYKIADSTKN
-369 SGVSRQLSEFSV
+369 SDVNRQLSEFSV

-391 IVKLSKEKAT
+391 IVKLNQEKAT
-401 ERARFMTVVLVL
+401 ERARLMTVVLVL
-413 AITTMLLAFGI
+413 AVTSMLLAFGI
-424 VVILY
+424 VLILY

-467 DLLGLQMLM
+467 DLLGLQILM
-476 ATGDKQ
+476 TTSDKE

-508 HADIAQVA
+508 HADIAKVA

-521 HYPLANCNINFQ
+521 HYPLANCKINFQ
-533 STDTDRWKHIDQAKA
+533 ATDTDRWQHIDQAKA

-553 IIQELMGNIA
+553 IVQELMGNIA
-563 KHAKAHIINVSMT
+563 KHANAHIINVYMT

-582 IVLAV
+582 IVLEV
-587 ENDGAEPQLKDSAN
+587 ENDGAQPQLKDSTN
-601 GIGLHTTADR
+601 GIGLYTTTDR
-611 VLAMNGEIKRSEANG
+611 VLGMNGEIKRSETNG
-626 MYKVEIKLN
+626 MYKVEIKLNS

>member
-1 MYTNFIGYI
+1 
-10 CKDILSTLSNSYIMR
+10 MR
-25 RNHYIIIIAALIL
+25 RHLNLIIFATLIV
-38 SLMACNRKPITTQE
+38 SLAACNSKPTVTQE
-52 QSKAERLLNVASE
+52 QSKAESLLNAASE

-127 GSDEVLINQYSTC
+127 GNDEVLINQYSTC

-183 YVETDRLREGISY
+183 FVETDRLKEGISY
-196 ADEAMRWAT
+196 AEEATRWAT
-205 EANDTI
+205 EAKDTV

-221 SALLKQDNY
+221 SALLKQNDY
-230 RDARQTIAPHFDEIL
+230 KGARHTIVPHFDEIL
-245 STGSTPLALKTASPM
+245 GTGSTPLALKTASPM

-269 LDEADRYLRQLQPV
+269 IDEADSYLRKLQPV

-305 HARHNYKDE
+305 HAQHNYMGE

-349 TADAL
+349 TNEAL
-354 RYMIEAYNIADSTKN
+354 RYMREAYNIADSTKN
-369 SGVSRQLSEFSV
+369 SDVNRQLSEFSV

-391 IVKLSKEKAT
+391 IVKLNQEKAT
-401 ERARFMTVVLVL
+401 ERARLMTVVLVL
-413 AITTMLLAFGI
+413 AVTSMLLAFGI
-424 VVILY
+424 ILILY

-467 DLLGLQMLM
+467 DLLGLQILM
-476 ATGDKQ
+476 TTSDKE

-508 HADIAQVA
+508 HADIAKVA

-521 HYPLANCNINFQ
+521 HYPLANCKINFQ
-533 STDTDRWKHIDQAKA
+533 ATDTDRWQHIDQAKA

-553 IIQELMGNIA
+553 IVQELMGNIA
-563 KHAKAHIINVSMT
+563 KHANAHIINVYMT

-582 IVLAV
+582 IVLEV
-587 ENDGAEPQLKDSAN
+587 ENDGAQPQLKDSTN
-601 GIGLHTTADR
+601 GIGLYTTTDR
-611 VLAMNGEIKRSEANG
+611 VLGMNGEIKRSETNG
-626 MYKVEIKLN
+626 MYKVEIKLNS

>member
-1 MYTNFIGYI
+1 
-10 CKDILSTLSNSYIMR
+10 MR
-25 RNHYIIIIAALIL
+25 RHLNLIIFATLIV
-38 SLMACNRKPITTQE
+38 SLAACNSKPTVTQE
-52 QSKAERLLNVASE
+52 QSKAESLLNAASE

-127 GSDEVLINQYSTC
+127 GNDEVLINQYSTC

-183 YVETDRLREGISY
+183 FVETDRLKEGISY
-196 ADEAMRWAT
+196 AEEATRWAT
-205 EANDTI
+205 EAKDTV

-221 SALLKQDNY
+221 SALLKQNDY
-230 RDARQTIAPHFDEIL
+230 KGARHTIVPHFDEIL
-245 STGSTPLALKTASPM
+245 GTGSTPLALKTASPM
-260 LQSCVKLGL
+260 LQSCIKLGL
-269 LDEADRYLRQLQPV
+269 IDEADSYLRKLQPV

-305 HARHNYKDE
+305 HAQHNYMGE

-349 TADAL
+349 TNEAL
-354 RYMIEAYNIADSTKN
+354 RYMREAYNIADSTKN
-369 SGVSRQLSEFSV
+369 SDVNRQLSEFSV
-381 RYNTQQKELQ
+381 RYNTKQKELQ
-391 IVKLSKEKAT
+391 IVKLNQEKAT
-401 ERARFMTVVLVL
+401 ERARLMTVVLVL
-413 AITTMLLAFGI
+413 AVTSMLLAFGI
-424 VVILY
+424 ILILY

-467 DLLGLQMLM
+467 DLLGLQILM
-476 ATGDKQ
+476 TTSDKE

-508 HADIAQVA
+508 HADIAKVA

-521 HYPLANCNINFQ
+521 HYPLANCKINFQ
-533 STDTDRWKHIDQAKA
+533 ATDTDRWQHIDQAKA

-553 IIQELMGNIA
+553 IVQELMGNIA
-563 KHAKAHIINVSMT
+563 KHANAHIINVYMT

-582 IVLAV
+582 IVLEI
-587 ENDGAEPQLKDSAN
+587 ENDGAQPQLKDSTN
-601 GIGLHTTADR
+601 GIGLYTTTDR
-611 VLAMNGEIKRSEANG
+611 VLGMNGEIKRSENNG
-626 MYKVEIKLN
+626 MYKVEIKLNS

>member
-1 MYTNFIGYI
+1 
-10 CKDILSTLSNSYIMR
+10 MR
-25 RNHYIIIIAALIL
+25 RHLHLIILATLIV
-38 SLMACNRKPITTQE
+38 SLAACNSKPTVTQE
-52 QSKAERLLNVASE
+52 QSKAESLLNAASE

-127 GSDEVLINQYSTC
+127 GNDEVLINQYSTC

-183 YVETDRLREGISY
+183 FVETDRLKEGISY
-196 ADEAMRWAT
+196 AEEATRWAT
-205 EANDTI
+205 EAKDTV

-221 SALLKQDNY
+221 SALLKQNDY
-230 RDARQTIAPHFDEIL
+230 KGARHTIVPHFDEIL
-245 STGSTPLALKTASPM
+245 GTGSTPLALKTASPM
-260 LQSCVKLGL
+260 LQSCIKLGL
-269 LDEADRYLRQLQPV
+269 IDEADSYLRKLQPV

-305 HARHNYKDE
+305 HAQHNYMGE

-349 TADAL
+349 TNEAL
-354 RYMIEAYNIADSTKN
+354 RYMREAYNIADSTKN
-369 SGVSRQLSEFSV
+369 SDVNRQLSEFSV

-391 IVKLSKEKAT
+391 IVKLNQEKAT
-401 ERARFMTVVLVL
+401 ERARLMTVVLVL
-413 AITTMLLAFGI
+413 AVTSMLLAFGI
-424 VVILY
+424 VLILY

-467 DLLGLQMLM
+467 DLLGLQILM
-476 ATGDKQ
+476 TTSDKE

-493 GVRQISHDLMPPRFA
+493 GVRQISHDLMPPHFA
-508 HADIAQVA
+508 HADIAKVA

-521 HYPLANCNINFQ
+521 HYPLANCKINFQ
-533 STDTDRWKHIDQAKA
+533 ATDTDRWQHIDQAKA

-553 IIQELMGNIA
+553 IVQELMGNIA
-563 KHAKAHIINVSMT
+563 KHANAHIINVYMT

-582 IVLAV
+582 IVLEV
-587 ENDGAEPQLKDSAN
+587 ENDGAQPQLKDSTN
-601 GIGLHTTADR
+601 GIGLYTTTDR
-611 VLAMNGEIKRSEANG
+611 VLGMNGEIKRSQTNG
-626 MYKVEIKLN
+626 MYKVEIKLNS

>member
-1 MYTNFIGYI
+1 
-10 CKDILSTLSNSYIMR
+10 MR
-25 RNHYIIIIAALIL
+25 RHLHLIILATLIV
-38 SLMACNRKPITTQE
+38 SLAACNSKPTVTQE
-52 QSKAERLLNVASE
+52 QSKAESLLNAASE

-127 GSDEVLINQYSTC
+127 GNDEILINQYSTC

-183 YVETDRLREGISY
+183 FVETDRLKEGISY
-196 ADEAMRWAT
+196 AEEATRWAT
-205 EANDTI
+205 EAKDTV

-221 SALLKQDNY
+221 SALLKQNDY
-230 RDARQTIAPHFDEIL
+230 KGARQTIAPHFDEIL
-245 STGSTPLALKTASPM
+245 GTGSTPLALKTASPM
-260 LQSCVKLGL
+260 LQSCIKLGL
-269 LDEADRYLRQLQPV
+269 IDEADSYLRKLQPV

-305 HARHNYKDE
+305 HAQHNYMGE
-314 LALWNRIETLCK
+314 LALWNQIETLCK

-349 TADAL
+349 INEAL
-354 RYMIEAYNIADSTKN
+354 RYMREAYNIADSTKN
-369 SGVSRQLSEFSV
+369 SDVNRQLSEFSV

-391 IVKLSKEKAT
+391 IVKLNQEKAT
-401 ERARFMTVVLVL
+401 ERARLMTVVLVL
-413 AITTMLLAFGI
+413 AVTSMLLAFGI
-424 VVILY
+424 VLILY

-467 DLLGLQMLM
+467 DLLGLQILM
-476 ATGDKQ
+476 TTSDKE

-508 HADIAQVA
+508 HADIAKVA

-521 HYPLANCNINFQ
+521 HYPLANCKINFQ
-533 STDTDRWKHIDQAKA
+533 ATDTDRWQHIDQAKA

-553 IIQELMGNIA
+553 IVQELMGNIA
-563 KHAKAHIINVSMT
+563 KHANAHIINVSMT

-582 IVLAV
+582 IVLEV
-587 ENDGAEPQLKDSAN
+587 ENDGAQPQLKDSPN
-601 GIGLHTTADR
+601 GIGLYTTTDR
-611 VLAMNGEIKRSEANG
+611 VLGMNGEIKRSETNG
-626 MYKVEIKLN
+626 MYKVEIKLNS

>member
-1 MYTNFIGYI
+1 M
-10 CKDILSTLSNSYIMR
+10 
-25 RNHYIIIIAALIL
+25 
-38 SLMACNRKPITTQE
+38 
-52 QSKAERLLNVASE
+52 
-65 LTAMSRPDSAL
+65 
-76 TLLDSVLNLNGI
+76 
-88 DDTVH
+88 
-93 AMAVGEKANNMLILG
+93 
-108 RMADALPL
+108 
-116 CRQAISEGERI
+116 
-127 GSDEVLINQYSTC
+127 
-140 GIVYRRLGLADS
+140 
-152 AMWAYQHGIEVS
+152 
-164 KRVGLKDYVAN
+164 
-175 LYNNIAVM
+175 
-183 YVETDRLREGISY
+183 
-196 ADEAMRWAT
+196 
-205 EANDTI
+205 
-211 ELFSALATKA
+211 
-221 SALLKQDNY
+221 
-230 RDARQTIAPHFDEIL
+230 
-245 STGSTPLALKTASPM
+245 
-260 LQSCVKLGL
+260 
-269 LDEADRYLRQLQPV
+269 
-283 MQKVEPASNGSLG
+283 
-296 ILEIEAALM
+296 
-305 HARHNYKDE
+305 
-314 LALWNRIETLCK
+314 
-326 TNQGV
+326 
-331 PQQRIMWSKAEC
+331 
-343 MRLTGN
+343 
-349 TADAL
+349 
-354 RYMIEAYNIADSTKN
+354 
-369 SGVSRQLSEFSV
+369 
-381 RYNTQQKELQ
+381 
-391 IVKLSKEKAT
+391 KLSKEKAT

>member
-1 MYTNFIGYI
+1 
-10 CKDILSTLSNSYIMR
+10 MR
-25 RNHYIIIIAALIL
+25 RHLRLIILATLIV
-38 SLMACNRKPITTQE
+38 SLAACNSKPTVTQE
-52 QSKAERLLNVASE
+52 QSKAESLLNAASE

-127 GSDEVLINQYSTC
+127 GNDEVLINQYSTC

-183 YVETDRLREGISY
+183 FVETDRLKEGISY
-196 ADEAMRWAT
+196 AEEATRWAT
-205 EANDTI
+205 EAKDTV

-221 SALLKQDNY
+221 SALLKQNDY
-230 RDARQTIAPHFDEIL
+230 KGARHTIVPHFDEIL
-245 STGSTPLALKTASPM
+245 GTGSTPLALKTASPM
-260 LQSCVKLGL
+260 LQSCIKLGL
-269 LDEADRYLRQLQPV
+269 IDEADSYLRKLQPV

-305 HARHNYKDE
+305 HAQHNYMGE

-349 TADAL
+349 TNEAL
-354 RYMIEAYNIADSTKN
+354 RYMREAYNIADSTKN
-369 SGVSRQLSEFSV
+369 SDVNRQLSEFSV

-391 IVKLSKEKAT
+391 IVKLNQEKAT
-401 ERARFMTVVLVL
+401 ERARLMTVVLVL
-413 AITTMLLAFGI
+413 AVTSMLLAFGI
-424 VVILY
+424 VLILY

-467 DLLGLQMLM
+467 DLLGLQILM
-476 ATGDKQ
+476 TTSDKE

-508 HADIAQVA
+508 HADIAKVA

-521 HYPLANCNINFQ
+521 HYPLANCKINFQ
-533 STDTDRWKHIDQAKA
+533 ATDTDRWQHIDQAKA

-553 IIQELMGNIA
+553 IVQELMGNIA
-563 KHAKAHIINVSMT
+563 KHANAHIINVYMT

-582 IVLAV
+582 IVLEI
-587 ENDGAEPQLKDSAN
+587 ENDGAQPQLKDSTN
-601 GIGLHTTADR
+601 GIGLYTTTDR
-611 VLAMNGEIKRSEANG
+611 VLGMNGEIKRSQTNG
-626 MYKVEIKLN
+626 MYKVEIKLNS

>member
-1 MYTNFIGYI
+1 
-10 CKDILSTLSNSYIMR
+10 MR
-25 RNHYIIIIAALIL
+25 RHLNLIL
-38 SLMACNRKPITTQE
+38 FATLIVSLAACNSKPTVTQE
-52 QSKAERLLNVASE
+52 QSKAESLLNAASE

-76 TLLDSVLNLNGI
+76 TLLDSVLNLKGI

-127 GSDEVLINQYSTC
+127 GNDEVLINQYSTC

-183 YVETDRLREGISY
+183 FVETDRLKEGISY
-196 ADEAMRWAT
+196 AEEATRWAT
-205 EANDTI
+205 EAKDTI

-221 SALLKQDNY
+221 SALLKHKDY
-230 RDARQTIAPHFDEIL
+230 KGARHTIVPHFDEIL
-245 STGSTPLALKTASPM
+245 GTGSTPLALKTASPM

-269 LDEADRYLRQLQPV
+269 IDEADSYLRKLQPV

-305 HARHNYKDE
+305 HAQHNYMGE

-349 TADAL
+349 TNEAL
-354 RYMIEAYNIADSTKN
+354 RYMREAYNIADSTKN
-369 SGVSRQLSEFSV
+369 SDVNRQLSEFSV

-391 IVKLSKEKAT
+391 IVKLNQEKAT
-401 ERARFMTVVLVL
+401 ERARLMTVVLVL
-413 AITTMLLAFGI
+413 AVTSMLLAFGI
-424 VVILY
+424 VLILY

-467 DLLGLQMLM
+467 DLLGLQILM
-476 ATGDKQ
+476 TTSDKE

-508 HADIAQVA
+508 HADIAKVA

-521 HYPLANCNINFQ
+521 HYPLANCKINFQ
-533 STDTDRWKHIDQAKA
+533 ATDTDRWQHIDQAKA

-553 IIQELMGNIA
+553 IVQELMGNIA
-563 KHAKAHIINVSMT
+563 KHANAHIINVYMT
-576 YEKWGQ
+576 YEKWGL
-582 IVLAV
+582 IVLEV
-587 ENDGAEPQLKDSAN
+587 ENDGAQPQLKDSTN
-601 GIGLHTTADR
+601 GIGLYTTTDR
-611 VLAMNGEIKRSEANG
+611 VLGMNGEIKRSETNG
-626 MYKVEIKLN
+626 MYKVEIKLNS

>member
-1 MYTNFIGYI
+1 
-10 CKDILSTLSNSYIMR
+10 MR
-25 RNHYIIIIAALIL
+25 RHLRLIILATLIV
-38 SLMACNRKPITTQE
+38 SLAACNSKPTVTQE
-52 QSKAERLLNVASE
+52 QSKAESLLNAASE

-127 GSDEVLINQYSTC
+127 GNDEVLINQYSTC

-183 YVETDRLREGISY
+183 FVETDRLKEGISY
-196 ADEAMRWAT
+196 AEEATRWAT
-205 EANDTI
+205 EAKDTV

-221 SALLKQDNY
+221 SALLKQNDY
-230 RDARQTIAPHFDEIL
+230 KGARHTIVPHFDEIL
-245 STGSTPLALKTASPM
+245 GTGSTPLALKTASPM
-260 LQSCVKLGL
+260 LQSCIKLGL
-269 LDEADRYLRQLQPV
+269 IDEADSYLRKLQPV

-305 HARHNYKDE
+305 HAQHNYMGE

-349 TADAL
+349 TNEAL
-354 RYMIEAYNIADSTKN
+354 RYMKEAYNIADSTKN
-369 SGVSRQLSEFSV
+369 SDVNRQLSEFSV

-391 IVKLSKEKAT
+391 IVKLNQEKAT
-401 ERARFMTVVLVL
+401 ERARLMTVVLVL
-413 AITTMLLAFGI
+413 AVTSMLLAFGI
-424 VVILY
+424 VLILY

-467 DLLGLQMLM
+467 DLLGLQILM
-476 ATGDKQ
+476 TTSDKE

-508 HADIAQVA
+508 HADIAKVA

-521 HYPLANCNINFQ
+521 HYPLANCKINFQ
-533 STDTDRWKHIDQAKA
+533 ATDTDRWQHIDKAKA

-553 IIQELMGNIA
+553 IVQELMGNIA
-563 KHAKAHIINVSMT
+563 KHANAHIINVSMT

-582 IVLAV
+582 IVLEV
-587 ENDGAEPQLKDSAN
+587 ENDGALPQLNDSLN
-601 GIGLHTTADR
+601 GIGLYTTTDR
-611 VLAMNGEIKRSEANG
+611 VLGMNGEIKRSETNG
-626 MYKVEIKLN
+626 MYKVEIKLNS

>member
-1 MYTNFIGYI
+1 
-10 CKDILSTLSNSYIMR
+10 MR
-25 RNHYIIIIAALIL
+25 RHLHLIILATLIV
-38 SLMACNRKPITTQE
+38 SLAACNSKPTVTQE
-52 QSKAERLLNVASE
+52 QSKAESLLNAASE

-127 GSDEVLINQYSTC
+127 GNDEVLINQYSTC

-183 YVETDRLREGISY
+183 FVETDRLKEGISY
-196 ADEAMRWAT
+196 AEEATRWAT
-205 EANDTI
+205 EAKDTV

-221 SALLKQDNY
+221 SALLKQNDY
-230 RDARQTIAPHFDEIL
+230 KGARHTIVPHFDEIL
-245 STGSTPLALKTASPM
+245 GTGSTPLALKTASPM

-269 LDEADRYLRQLQPV
+269 IDEADSYLRKLQPV

-296 ILEIEAALM
+296 ILEIEAVLM
-305 HARHNYKDE
+305 HAQHNYMGE

-349 TADAL
+349 TNEAL
-354 RYMIEAYNIADSTKN
+354 RYMREAYNIADSTKN
-369 SGVSRQLSEFSV
+369 SDVNRQLSEFSV

-391 IVKLSKEKAT
+391 IVKLNQEKAT
-401 ERARFMTVVLVL
+401 ERARLMTVVLVL
-413 AITTMLLAFGI
+413 AVTSMLLAFGI
-424 VVILY
+424 VLILY

-467 DLLGLQMLM
+467 DLLGLQILM
-476 ATGDKQ
+476 TTSDKE

-508 HADIAQVA
+508 HADIAKVA

-521 HYPLANCNINFQ
+521 HYPLTNCKINFQ
-533 STDTDRWKHIDQAKA
+533 ATDTDRWQHIDQAKA

-553 IIQELMGNIA
+553 IVQELMGNIA
-563 KHAKAHIINVSMT
+563 KHANAHIINVYMT

-582 IVLAV
+582 IVLEV
-587 ENDGAEPQLKDSAN
+587 ENDGAQPQLKDSTN
-601 GIGLHTTADR
+601 GIGLYTTTDR
-611 VLAMNGEIKRSEANG
+611 VLGMNGEIKRSETNG
-626 MYKVEIKLN
+626 MYKVEIKLNS

>member
-1 MYTNFIGYI
+1 
-10 CKDILSTLSNSYIMR
+10 MR
-25 RNHYIIIIAALIL
+25 RHLRLIILATLIV
-38 SLMACNRKPITTQE
+38 SLAACNSKPTVTQE
-52 QSKAERLLNVASE
+52 QSKAESLLNAASE

-108 RMADALPL
+108 RMANALPL

-183 YVETDRLREGISY
+183 FVETDRLKEGISY
-196 ADEAMRWAT
+196 AEEATRWAT
-205 EANDTI
+205 EAKDTV

-221 SALLKQDNY
+221 SALLKQNDY
-230 RDARQTIAPHFDEIL
+230 KGARHPIVPHFDEIL
-245 STGSTPLALKTASPM
+245 GTGSTPLALKTASPM
-260 LQSCVKLGL
+260 LQSCIKLGL
-269 LDEADRYLRQLQPV
+269 IDEADSYLRKLQPV

-305 HARHNYKDE
+305 HEQHNYIGE

-343 MRLTGN
+343 MRLIGN
-349 TADAL
+349 TNEAL
-354 RYMIEAYNIADSTKN
+354 RYMREAYKIADSTKN
-369 SGVSRQLSEFSV
+369 SDVNRQLSEFSV

-391 IVKLSKEKAT
+391 IVKLNQEKAT
-401 ERARFMTVVLVL
+401 ERARLMTVVLVL
-413 AITTMLLAFGI
+413 AVTSMLLAFGI
-424 VVILY
+424 VLILY

-467 DLLGLQMLM
+467 DLLGLQILM
-476 ATGDKQ
+476 TTSDKE

-508 HADIAQVA
+508 HADIAKVA

-521 HYPLANCNINFQ
+521 HYPLANCKINFQ
-533 STDTDRWKHIDQAKA
+533 ATDTDRWQHIDQAKA

-553 IIQELMGNIA
+553 IVQELMGNIA
-563 KHAKAHIINVSMT
+563 KHANAHIINVYMT

-582 IVLAV
+582 IVLEV
-587 ENDGAEPQLKDSAN
+587 ENDGAQPQLKDSTN
-601 GIGLHTTADR
+601 GIGLYTTTDR
-611 VLAMNGEIKRSEANG
+611 VLGMNGEIKRSETNG
-626 MYKVEIKLN
+626 MYKVEIKLNS

>member
-1 MYTNFIGYI
+1 
-10 CKDILSTLSNSYIMR
+10 MR
-25 RNHYIIIIAALIL
+25 RHLHLIILATIIV
-38 SLMACNRKPITTQE
+38 SLAACNSKPTVTQE
-52 QSKAERLLNVASE
+52 QSKAESLLNAASE

-127 GSDEVLINQYSTC
+127 RNDEVLINQYSTC

-183 YVETDRLREGISY
+183 FVETDRLKEGISY
-196 ADEAMRWAT
+196 AEEATRWAT
-205 EANDTI
+205 EAKDTV

-221 SALLKQDNY
+221 SALLKQNDY
-230 RDARQTIAPHFDEIL
+230 KGARQTIAPHFDEIL
-245 STGSTPLALKTASPM
+245 GTGSTPLALKTASPM

-269 LDEADRYLRQLQPV
+269 IDEADNYLRKLQPV

-305 HARHNYKDE
+305 HAQHNYMGE
-314 LALWNRIETLCK
+314 LALWNQIETLCK

-349 TADAL
+349 TNEAL
-354 RYMIEAYNIADSTKN
+354 RYMREAYNIADSTKN
-369 SGVSRQLSEFSV
+369 SDVNRQLSEFSV

-391 IVKLSKEKAT
+391 IVKLNQEKAT
-401 ERARFMTVVLVL
+401 ERARLMTVVLVL
-413 AITTMLLAFGI
+413 AVTSMLLAFGI
-424 VVILY
+424 VLILY

-467 DLLGLQMLM
+467 DLLGLQILM
-476 ATGDKQ
+476 TTSDKE

-508 HADIAQVA
+508 HADIAKVA

-521 HYPLANCNINFQ
+521 HYPLANCKINFQ
-533 STDTDRWKHIDQAKA
+533 ATDTDRWQHIDKAKA

-553 IIQELMGNIA
+553 IVQELMGNIA
-563 KHAKAHIINVSMT
+563 KHANAHIINVSMT

-582 IVLAV
+582 IVLEV
-587 ENDGAEPQLKDSAN
+587 ENDGALPQLNDSPN
-601 GIGLHTTADR
+601 GIGLYTTTDR
-611 VLAMNGEIKRSEANG
+611 VLGMNGEIKRSETNG
-626 MYKVEIKLN
+626 MYKVEIKLNS

>member
-1 MYTNFIGYI
+1 
-10 CKDILSTLSNSYIMR
+10 MR
-25 RNHYIIIIAALIL
+25 RHLRLIILATLIV
-38 SLMACNRKPITTQE
+38 SLAACNSKPTVTQE
-52 QSKAERLLNVASE
+52 QSKAESLLNAASE

-183 YVETDRLREGISY
+183 FVETDRLKEGISY
-196 ADEAMRWAT
+196 AEEATRWAT
-205 EANDTI
+205 EAKDTV

-221 SALLKQDNY
+221 SALLKQNDY
-230 RDARQTIAPHFDEIL
+230 KGARHTIVPHFDEIL
-245 STGSTPLALKTASPM
+245 GTGSTPLALKTASPM
-260 LQSCVKLGL
+260 LQSCIKLGL
-269 LDEADRYLRQLQPV
+269 IDEADSYLRKLQPV

-305 HARHNYKDE
+305 HAQHNYMGD

-349 TADAL
+349 TNEAL
-354 RYMIEAYNIADSTKN
+354 RYMREAYNIADSTKN
-369 SGVSRQLSEFSV
+369 SDVNRQLSEFSV

-391 IVKLSKEKAT
+391 IVKLNQEKAT
-401 ERARFMTVVLVL
+401 ERARLMTVVLVL
-413 AITTMLLAFGI
+413 AVTSMLLAFGI
-424 VVILY
+424 VLILY

-467 DLLGLQMLM
+467 DLLGLQILM
-476 ATGDKQ
+476 TTSDKE

-508 HADIAQVA
+508 HADIAKVA

-521 HYPLANCNINFQ
+521 HYPLANCKINFHA
-533 STDTDRWKHIDQAKA
+533 TDTERWQHIDQAKA

-553 IIQELMGNIA
+553 IVQELMGNIA
-563 KHAKAHIINVSMT
+563 KHANAHIINVYMT

-582 IVLAV
+582 IVLEV
-587 ENDGAEPQLKDSAN
+587 ENDGAQPQLKDSTN
-601 GIGLHTTADR
+601 GIGLYTTTDR
-611 VLAMNGEIKRSEANG
+611 VLGMNGEIKRSETNG
-626 MYKVEIKLN
+626 MYKVEIKLNS

>member
-1 MYTNFIGYI
+1 
-10 CKDILSTLSNSYIMR
+10 MR
-25 RNHYIIIIAALIL
+25 RHLHLIILATLIV
-38 SLMACNRKPITTQE
+38 SLATCNSKPTVTQE
-52 QSKAERLLNVASE
+52 QSKAESLLNAASE

-127 GSDEVLINQYSTC
+127 RNDEILINQYSTC

-183 YVETDRLREGISY
+183 FVETDRLKEGVSY
-196 ADEAMRWAT
+196 AEEATRWAT
-205 EANDTI
+205 EAKDTV

-221 SALLKQDNY
+221 SALLKQNDY
-230 RDARQTIAPHFDEIL
+230 KGARQTIVPHFDEIL
-245 STGSTPLALKTASPM
+245 GTGSTPLALKTASPM
-260 LQSCVKLGL
+260 LQSCIKLGL
-269 LDEADRYLRQLQPV
+269 IDEADSYLRKLQPV

-305 HARHNYKDE
+305 HAQHNYMGE

-349 TADAL
+349 TNEAL
-354 RYMIEAYNIADSTKN
+354 RYMKEAYNIADSTKN
-369 SGVSRQLSEFSV
+369 SDVNRQLSEFSV

-391 IVKLSKEKAT
+391 IVKLNQEKAT
-401 ERARFMTVVLVL
+401 ERARLMTVVLVL
-413 AITTMLLAFGI
+413 AVTSMLLAFGI
-424 VVILY
+424 VLILY

-467 DLLGLQMLM
+467 DLLGLQILM
-476 ATGDKQ
+476 TTSDKE

-508 HADIAQVA
+508 HADIAKVA

-521 HYPLANCNINFQ
+521 HYPLANCKINFQ
-533 STDTDRWKHIDQAKA
+533 ATDTDRWQHIDQAKA

-553 IIQELMGNIA
+553 IVQELMGNIA
-563 KHAKAHIINVSMT
+563 KHANAHIINVYMT

-582 IVLAV
+582 IVLEV
-587 ENDGAEPQLKDSAN
+587 ENDGAQPQLKDSSN
-601 GIGLHTTADR
+601 GIGLYTTTDR
-611 VLAMNGEIKRSEANG
+611 VLGMNGEIKRSETNG
-626 MYKVEIKLN
+626 MYKVEIKLNS

>member
-1 MYTNFIGYI
+1 
-10 CKDILSTLSNSYIMR
+10 MR
-25 RNHYIIIIAALIL
+25 RHLRLIILATLIV
-38 SLMACNRKPITTQE
+38 SLAACNSKPTVTQE
-52 QSKAERLLNVASE
+52 QSKAESLLNAASE

-127 GSDEVLINQYSTC
+127 GNDEVLINQYSTC

-183 YVETDRLREGISY
+183 FVETDRLKEGISY
-196 ADEAMRWAT
+196 AEEATRWAT
-205 EANDTI
+205 EAKDTV

-221 SALLKQDNY
+221 SALLKQNDY
-230 RDARQTIAPHFDEIL
+230 KGARHTIVPHFDEIL
-245 STGSTPLALKTASPM
+245 GTGSTPLALKTASPM
-260 LQSCVKLGL
+260 LQSCIKLGL
-269 LDEADRYLRQLQPV
+269 IDEADSYLRKLQPV

-305 HARHNYKDE
+305 HAQHNYMGE

-349 TADAL
+349 TNEAL
-354 RYMIEAYNIADSTKN
+354 RYMREAYNIADSTKN
-369 SGVSRQLSEFSV
+369 SDVNRQLSEFSV

-391 IVKLSKEKAT
+391 IVKLNQEKAT
-401 ERARFMTVVLVL
+401 ERARLMTVVLVL
-413 AITTMLLAFGI
+413 AVTSMLLAFGI
-424 VVILY
+424 VLILY

-467 DLLGLQMLM
+467 DLLGLQILM
-476 ATGDKQ
+476 TTSDKE

-508 HADIAQVA
+508 HADIAKVA

-521 HYPLANCNINFQ
+521 HYPLANCKINFQ
-533 STDTDRWKHIDQAKA
+533 ATDTDRWQHIDQAKA

-553 IIQELMGNIA
+553 IVQELMGNIA
-563 KHAKAHIINVSMT
+563 KHANAHIINVYMT

-582 IVLAV
+582 IVLEI
-587 ENDGAEPQLKDSAN
+587 ENDGAQPQLKDSTN
-601 GIGLHTTADR
+601 GIGLYTTTDR
-611 VLAMNGEIKRSEANG
+611 VLGMNGEIKRSETNG
-626 MYKVEIKLN
+626 MYKVEIKLNS

>member
-1 MYTNFIGYI
+1 
-10 CKDILSTLSNSYIMR
+10 MR
-25 RNHYIIIIAALIL
+25 RHLNLIIIATLIV
-38 SLMACNRKPITTQE
+38 SLAACNSKPTVTQE
-52 QSKAERLLNVASE
+52 QSKAESLLNAASE

-127 GSDEVLINQYSTC
+127 GNDEVLINQYSTC

-183 YVETDRLREGISY
+183 FVETDRLKEGISY
-196 ADEAMRWAT
+196 AEEATRWAT
-205 EANDTI
+205 EAKDTV

-221 SALLKQDNY
+221 SALLKQNDY
-230 RDARQTIAPHFDEIL
+230 KGARHTIVPHFDEIL

-260 LQSCVKLGL
+260 LQSCIKLGL
-269 LDEADRYLRQLQPV
+269 IDETDSYLRKLQPV

-305 HARHNYKDE
+305 HAQHNYMGE

-349 TADAL
+349 TNEAL
-354 RYMIEAYNIADSTKN
+354 RYMREAYNIADSTKN
-369 SGVSRQLSEFSV
+369 SNVNRQLSEFSV

-391 IVKLSKEKAT
+391 IVKLNQEKAT
-401 ERARFMTVVLVL
+401 ERARLMTVVLVL
-413 AITTMLLAFGI
+413 AVTSMLLAFGI
-424 VVILY
+424 VLILY
-429 KRRIANQRYEL
+429 KRRIANQRYKL

-467 DLLGLQMLM
+467 NLLGLQILM
-476 ATGDKQ
+476 TTSDKE

-508 HADIAQVA
+508 HADIAKVA

-521 HYPLANCNINFQ
+521 HYPLANCKINFQ
-533 STDTDRWKHIDQAKA
+533 ATDTDRWQHIDQAKA

-553 IIQELMGNIA
+553 IVQELMGNIA
-563 KHAKAHIINVSMT
+563 KHANAHIINVSMT
-576 YEKWGQ
+576 YEKWGL
-582 IVLAV
+582 IVLEV
-587 ENDGAEPQLKDSAN
+587 ENDGAQPQLKDSPN
-601 GIGLHTTADR
+601 GIGLYTTTDR
-611 VLAMNGEIKRSEANG
+611 VLGMNGEIKRSETKG
-626 MYKVEIKLN
+626 MYKVEIKLNS

>member
-1 MYTNFIGYI
+1 MRKHLRLI
-10 CKDILSTLSNSYIMR
+10 ILATLIV
-25 RNHYIIIIAALIL
+25 
-38 SLMACNRKPITTQE
+38 SLAACNSKPTVTQE
-52 QSKAERLLNVASE
+52 QSKAESLLNAASE

-127 GSDEVLINQYSTC
+127 GNDEVLINQYSTC

-183 YVETDRLREGISY
+183 FVETDRLKEGISY
-196 ADEAMRWAT
+196 AEEATRWAT
-205 EANDTI
+205 EAKDTV

-221 SALLKQDNY
+221 SALLKQNDY
-230 RDARQTIAPHFDEIL
+230 KGARQTIVPHFDEIL
-245 STGSTPLALKTASPM
+245 RTGSTPLALKTASPM

-269 LDEADRYLRQLQPV
+269 IDETDSYLRKLQPV

-305 HARHNYKDE
+305 HAQHNYMGE
-314 LALWNRIETLCK
+314 LALWNRIEMLCK

-349 TADAL
+349 TNEAL
-354 RYMIEAYNIADSTKN
+354 RYMREAYNIADSTKN
-369 SGVSRQLSEFSV
+369 SDVNRQLSEFSV

-391 IVKLSKEKAT
+391 IVKLNQEKAT
-401 ERARFMTVVLVL
+401 ERARLMTVVLVL
-413 AITTMLLAFGI
+413 AVTSMLLAFGI
-424 VVILY
+424 VLILY

-467 DLLGLQMLM
+467 DLLGLQILM
-476 ATGDKQ
+476 TTSDKE

-508 HADIAQVA
+508 HADIAKVA

-521 HYPLANCNINFQ
+521 HYPLANCKINFQ
-533 STDTDRWKHIDQAKA
+533 ATDTDRWQHIDQAKA

-553 IIQELMGNIA
+553 IVQELMGNIA
-563 KHAKAHIINVSMT
+563 KHANAHIINVYMT

-582 IVLAV
+582 IVLEV
-587 ENDGAEPQLKDSAN
+587 ENDGAQPQLKDSTN
-601 GIGLHTTADR
+601 GIGLYTTTDR
-611 VLAMNGEIKRSEANG
+611 VLGMNGEIKRSETNG
-626 MYKVEIKLN
+626 MYKVEIKLNS

>member
-1 MYTNFIGYI
+1 
-10 CKDILSTLSNSYIMR
+10 MR
-25 RNHYIIIIAALIL
+25 RHLNLIIFATLIV
-38 SLMACNRKPITTQE
+38 SLAACNSKPTVTQE
-52 QSKAERLLNVASE
+52 QSKAESLLNAASE

-127 GSDEVLINQYSTC
+127 GNDEVLINQYSTC
-140 GIVYRRLGLADS
+140 GIVYRRLVLADS

-183 YVETDRLREGISY
+183 FVETDRLKEGICY
-196 ADEAMRWAT
+196 AEEATRWAT
-205 EANDTI
+205 EAKDTV

-221 SALLKQDNY
+221 SALLKQNDY
-230 RDARQTIAPHFDEIL
+230 KGARHTIVPHFDEIL
-245 STGSTPLALKTASPM
+245 GTGSTPLALKTASPM
-260 LQSCVKLGL
+260 LQSCIKLGL
-269 LDEADRYLRQLQPV
+269 IDEADSYLRKLQPV

-305 HARHNYKDE
+305 HAQHNYKDE

-349 TADAL
+349 TNEAL
-354 RYMIEAYNIADSTKN
+354 RYMREAYNIADSTKN
-369 SGVSRQLSEFSV
+369 SDVNRQLSEFSV

-391 IVKLSKEKAT
+391 IVKLNQEKAT
-401 ERARFMTVVLVL
+401 ERARLMTVVLVL
-413 AITTMLLAFGI
+413 AVTSMLLAFGI
-424 VVILY
+424 VLILY

-467 DLLGLQMLM
+467 DLLGLQILM
-476 ATGDKQ
+476 TTSDKE

-508 HADIAQVA
+508 HADIAKVA

-521 HYPLANCNINFQ
+521 HYPLANCKINFQ
-533 STDTDRWKHIDQAKA
+533 ATDTDRWQHIDQAKA

-553 IIQELMGNIA
+553 IVQELMGNIA
-563 KHAKAHIINVSMT
+563 KHANAHIINVYMT
-576 YEKWGQ
+576 YENWGQ
-582 IVLAV
+582 IVLEV
-587 ENDGAEPQLKDSAN
+587 ENDGAQPQLKDSTN
-601 GIGLHTTADR
+601 GIGLYTTTDR
-611 VLAMNGEIKRSEANG
+611 VLGMNGEIKRSETNG
-626 MYKVEIKLN
+626 MYKVEIKLNS